1 MSWRTFLKDSS
12 DRIAIAIGRLIAPRE
27 ARALHS
33 ARAVQARAVRVLEAT
48 SADSKV
54 VPVDPFVVA
63 KRLHLTPLESL
74 AAFESLVASGQMRP
88 VFVVRMDDGE
98 ILNTYSSR
106 TAIPGDML
114 NRYDEV
120 VSIGPENITLGF
132 QAAV

>member
-1 MSWRTFLKDSS
+1 
-12 DRIAIAIGRLIAPRE
+12 
-27 ARALHS
+27 
-33 ARAVQARAVRVLEAT
+33 
-48 SADSKV
+48 
-54 VPVDPFVVA
+54 
-63 KRLHLTPLESL
+63 
-74 AAFESLVASGQMRP
+74 
-88 VFVVRMDDGE
+88 MDDGE